1 MVKNLLTIQET
12 QDQTLGLE
20 ELRKIPWRRKWQ
32 PTPVFLPGEFH
43 GQRRLAD
50 PSPWG
55 HKESDTSKQLTVSL
69 LFTCHI
75 LSCCCHCC
83 SVAKMCLTLQP
94 YGVCSMPG
102 SLALHCLLEFAH
114 IQVHWV
120 SDAIYT
126 SHPLP
131 PPSPFAF
138 NLSQHQGLFQW
149 VSSSVAMFIHWR
161 VEKKVRGTIV
171 CNLKVLLYEGN
182 IRPCSK
188 IAMKLSSWQTGR
200 TWKGVFPLNP
210 WWWLSRSSKQREG
223 FAGRPGLLL
232 SIQRISGSFHGH
244 TSIRACDS
252 PGPRFPSGS
261 CGVSLHPTPISSY
274 KASHTALVCGTG
286 PSPDSSQGKFL
297 ENLFTW
303 DKKQDLLY
311 ADLSKNGKFCYF
323 VENIC
328 TSYISVFSEH
338 CNVVEWRPICILIFF
353 RTFDMR
359 CI

>member
-188 IAMKLSSWQTGR
+188 IAVKLSSWQTGR

-210 WWWLSRSSKQREG
+210 WWWLSRSSEG
-223 FAGRPGLLL
+223 CESKGKGLQGGPDCCSPSRGFLAASTATPPSGHVTL
-232 SIQRISGSFHGH
+232 RALGSPPEVAVFPSIQLPSAA
-244 TSIRACDS
+244 IR
-252 PGPRFPSGS
+252 
-261 CGVSLHPTPISSY
+261 HPTLPWCAGQVRAQIP
-274 KASHTALVCGTG
+274 VRVN
-286 PSPDSSQGKFL
+286 F
-297 ENLFTW
+297 
-303 DKKQDLLY
+303 
-311 ADLSKNGKFCYF
+311 
-323 VENIC
+323 
-328 TSYISVFSEH
+328 
-338 CNVVEWRPICILIFF
+338 
-353 RTFDMR
+353 
-359 CI
+359 